1 MRRAPPPG
9 FLIPVD
15 GAYPDQLPQESTSV
29 HEDRPNAAH
38 STRHRNAKPLSP
50 NNMLPSALSPRGRVG
65 LRPSPGLP
73 CAVPT
78 TGASSAKQGSSPA
91 QPHPGQAPRLGPKK
105 PWRPGTPRGQEP
117 PTLQVSPPV
126 RNWPSQG
133 TRNKAPAGEG
143 AADAWLPVRADRLAG
158 PRPLQPRFAP
168 VSVRT
173 AWTAGLT
180 ESSPGHD
187 PHSEVTC
194 FSQEHTGPPTFP
206 EGSLRARP
214 TRTFSAA
221 P

>member
-1 MRRAPPPG
+1 MHEVHRR
-9 FLIPVD
+9 
-15 GAYPDQLPQESTSV
+15 
-29 HEDRPNAAH
+29 
-38 STRHRNAKPLSP
+38 
-50 NNMLPSALSPRGRVG
+50 
-65 LRPSPGLP
+65 
-73 CAVPT
+73 
-78 TGASSAKQGSSPA
+78 
-91 QPHPGQAPRLGPKK
+91 
-105 PWRPGTPRGQEP
+105 PRGQARCRALYPSPKHQTSVTKQHAAVCPKPTGPGGAQAISRAPMCGAHHRGQLRQARLESCP
-117 PTLQVSPPV
+117 TAPWPGSPARPKEAMAARDPPRPKTPTLQVSPLV
-126 RNWPSQG
+126 RSWPSQG

-143 AADAWLPVRADRLAG
+143 AADAWLPVRAARLAG